1 MPDPERAVDMA
12 AVLDRIGG
20 DEDLLKELVGLYL
33 DDEHQLL
40 AQIAEAIAAG
50 DGEAL
55 RRSAHTLKGA
65 VSNFCAARAQA
76 AAQAVEDAGR
86 AHRLD
91 AAPALVAALHAELS
105 QVRAALLP
113 HRP

>member
-1 MPDPERAVDMA
+1 MPDSEPAVDMA
-12 AVLDRIGG
+12 AVLERIGG

-40 AQIAEAIAAG
+40 ARITAAIEAG
-50 DGEAL
+50 DAGAL
-55 RRSAHTLKGA
+55 RRTAHTLKGA
-65 VSNFCAARAQA
+65 VSNFCAPRATA

-86 AHRLD
+86 DNRLD
-91 AAPALVAALHAELS
+91 AAPALVAALHDELS
-105 QVRAALLP
+105 RVREALLP